1 MNLKNEIQD
10 LKKDPVVKKIEVEIM
25 KALFWAFIVF
35 QTVASVFVGF
45 IKTADREIGFTL
57 NGWKNEIIVQ
67 LFHFHFAESGFLI
80 FSMIFAGVFMRF
92 YIKDLTSGD

>member
-1 MNLKNEIQD
+1 MNLKKVQD
-10 LKKDPVVKKIEVEIM
+10 DPAVKKIEEETI
-25 KALFWAFIVF
+25 KALFLAFIVF

-92 YIKDLTSGD
+92 YIKDLTSGDD